1 MHMDGLRFGAKVQSG
16 RGSMKSRT
24 IRLGR
29 RFTLWMGSDALF
41 FPRLQLG
48 DNHRIG
54 SQIAWLWF
62 AFNVLPSCNGRSCPC
77 AGLAAAARTRREAER
92 KAARR

>member
-1 MHMDGLRFGAKVQSG
+1 MHMDVLWFSADPQRG
-16 RGSMKSRT
+16 RRSMKSRT
-24 IRLGR
+24 VRLGQ
-29 RFTLWMGSDALF
+29 RFTLWIGSDALF
-41 FPRLQLG
+41 FPRLQIG

-62 AFNVLPSCNGRSCPC
+62 AFNIVPSCNGRSCPC

>member
-1 MHMDGLRFGAKVQSG
+1 MRIDVLWFGGNDQSS
-16 RGSMKSRT
+16 RSMKSRT
-24 IRLGR
+24 IRLGQ
-29 RFTLWMGSDALF
+29 RFTLWIGSDALF
-41 FPRLQLG
+41 FPRLRIG

-62 AFNVLPSCNGRSCPC
+62 AFNIVPSCKGRWCPC
-77 AGLAAAARTRREAER
+77 AGSVAATRLRREAER